1 MDMMA
6 GVVAVIVKVM
16 PEGPDSDLDKIKG
29 EVEKVLSSEGAQNIS
44 FEVKEV
50 AFGLKALMVKFA
62 WDEEK
67 EGEIYEKKLGKIEG
81 VSSVDTVDYR
91 RAFG

>member
-1 MDMMA
+1 MA
-6 GVVAVIVKVM
+6 GIVAIIVKIM
-16 PEGPDSDLDKIKG
+16 PEGPDTDLEAIK
-29 EVEKVLSSEGAQNIS
+29 EKVKAELESDGAQNIS
-44 FEVKEV
+44 FEEEEV
-50 AFGLKALMVKFA
+50 AFGLKAIKVKFA

-67 EGEIYEKKLGKIEG
+67 DGSLYEDKLARVEN